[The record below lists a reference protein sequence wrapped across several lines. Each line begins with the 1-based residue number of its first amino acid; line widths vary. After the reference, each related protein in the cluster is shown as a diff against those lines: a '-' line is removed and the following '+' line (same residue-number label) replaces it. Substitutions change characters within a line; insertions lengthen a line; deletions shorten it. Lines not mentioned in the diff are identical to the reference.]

1 MTERE
6 VLWTPSPERVAAATL
21 TRYQRWLREE
31 RGVDTGSYEE
41 LWDWSVSNLEDFWGS
56 IAEFF
61 EVRFSSEPSAV
72 LGSRRM
78 PGAEWFPG
86 ARVNYAEH
94 VFRGRQAEQVA
105 IEHVSEIRPLA
116 SWTWQSWHRRQLRS
130 PRAAGPRRGA
140 R

>member
-1 MTERE
+1 ME
-6 VLWTPSPERVAAATL
+6 
-21 TRYQRWLREE
+21 
-31 RGVDTGSYEE
+31 TGSYEE
-41 LWDWSVSNLEDFWGS
+41 LWNWSVSNLEDFWGS
-56 IAEFF
+56 IVEFF

-94 VFRGRQAEQVA
+94 VFRGRQGGADGG
-105 IEHVSEIRPLA
+105 
-116 SWTWQSWHRRQLRS
+116 QSTSPSFERWAPGPGSAWHRRPLRS
-130 PRAAGPRRGA
+130 RARPAGPRRGA